1 MGYYFRKVVMV
12 ALLVV
17 AYSGAA
23 WADNLT
29 VTVTRTGAGM
39 ADAPKSGQASLQQA
53 LSGYDLGDVE
63 AIEVSAGRFEA
74 ADWIWLNDKR
84 YALGNSLKRFVVTDG
99 VESVADMPESD
110 WEGTSWGEQL
120 EELRMAKLR
129 KVGRKAFYDCRK
141 IVSVSLPAVKEI
153 GGEAFAGCL
162 VLANAFLPVAAAI
175 RESAFARCGN
185 LTDVSLPAVAEID
198 SCAFY
203 NCFGLQTLRIGA
215 TPPSV
220 GNYAFAGCQLLRK
233 LELVSPDG
241 TPLAG
246 SQQAEAQ
253 ERYRAVAD
261 GDTEDNLWYVWAFGA
276 TPAGNLSGTIDG
288 VPFSNATSLE
298 AAFDGKDLTGVREL
312 KLTGGTFQVADWA
325 YLREKSWEGMA
336 LETFI
341 VESSVDRVADIP
353 DLAEGN
359 QCYLPHAQTVR
370 IAKVRRV
377 GAYAYMNCEKLTDV
391 SLPLASD
398 ISMGAF
404 AFCAK
409 LSNVS
414 LPAVEKMGFAAFYG
428 GETLRTL
435 QLGVTPPSSVS
446 EYTFL
451 GCPLRRNLEL
461 VSPDGT
467 PLAGS
472 QLAEVLKRYRAAA
485 DGYIEDNLWYGWA
498 FEAAPAGNLS
508 GTIDGVPFSN
518 ASSLEAAF
526 AGKDLA
532 GVRELK
538 VTGGTFQV
546 ADWAYLHE
554 KGLEGMALETF
565 IVESS
570 VDRVADMP
578 NLSEGD
584 ARFFPHARTV
594 WVAKMRRV
602 GKNAFSGCRDL
613 ESVSL
618 PAVTEIDESAFSS
631 CYGLTS
637 VSLPEARV
645 VGERAFLS
653 CGLTNVSLPLTT
665 AIGESVFS
673 GCWRLLSVSLPVA
686 TKIGESAFEECRGLL
701 SVSLPAAEVIGRNA
715 FHTCAMLASASL
727 PSAREIG
734 GNAFY
739 DNRNLK
745 TLQLGVTPPS
755 VGSAAFNLC
764 PDDRTLI
771 IVGADGVPLAGAAQ
785 ASAAD
790 TYDRNEGAANDG
802 KWYGWGIEANP
813 PTMLTV
819 RVEPFGSGN
828 VEVKRGGNVLTN
840 GVLLVQA
847 DVLAVVG
854 TPRTGYKL
862 KTISANGASSR
873 GGNEWE
879 VTANAGEQVVFTV
892 EFEALGATLGAT
904 ITKPTD
910 GGTLAIIRKEGGI
923 KVDPGEVLTKGT
935 VLVVTAVSNAG
946 YEHKRTTAAGA
957 ISKGNNEW
965 EVTANAGEQV
975 VFTVEFVEPGAIL
988 GTTVIRPADGG
999 TVAITRKAGG
1009 AVVNSGETLAK
1020 GDVLVVNATH
1030 GAGYK
1035 FKKAIAAGA
1044 ISKGGNEWEVTA
1056 NAGEQVVFTVEFEKG
1071 QEGGGSNSS
1080 GKPTSVERV
1089 PLAQVHLFPNPS
1101 NGQLTVDA
1109 GVAVVRCEVYS
1120 IAGALLQVLGPSM
1133 GVFSI
1138 DLSASP
1144 SGVYVVRLVDMHGVV
1159 AMRRVVKR

>member
-29 VTVTRTGAGM
+29 VTVTRTGAGV

-63 AIEVSAGRFEA
+63 AVEVSAGRFEA
-74 ADWIWLNDKR
+74 ADWDWLNDKR
-84 YALGNSLKRFVVTDG
+84 YELNGLKRFVVTDG
-99 VESVADMPESD
+99 VESVADMPDND
-110 WEGTSWGEQL
+110 WEDTSWGHQL

-153 GGEAFAGCL
+153 GGGAFAGCL
-162 VLANAFLPVAAAI
+162 VLANALLPVATAI
-175 RESAFARCGN
+175 RENAFARCGN
-185 LTDVSLPAVAEID
+185 LTDVSLPAVSEID

-203 NCFGLQTLRIGA
+203 NCFGLQTLRIGT

-233 LELVSPDG
+233 LELVDPDG

-246 SQQAEAQ
+246 SQLAEAQ

-288 VPFSNATSLE
+288 IPFSNATSLE
-298 AAFDGKDLTGVREL
+298 SAFAGKDPMVVKEL
-312 KLTGGTFQVADWA
+312 KVTGGTFQVADWA
-325 YLREKSWEGMA
+325 YLQEKSWEGMA

-353 DLAEGN
+353 DLADRS
-359 QCYLPHAQTVR
+359 QRYLPHVQTVR

-377 GAYAYMNCEKLTDV
+377 GAYAYMKCEKL
-391 SLPLASD
+391 A
-398 ISMGAF
+398 
-404 AFCAK
+404 
-409 LSNVS
+409 NVS

-435 QLGVTPPSSVS
+435 QLGGIPPSSVS

-472 QLAEVLKRYRAAA
+472 QLAEVRKRYRAAA
-485 DGYIEDNLWYGWA
+485 DENIEDNLWYGWA

-554 KGLEGMALETF
+554 KGLDGLALETF

-578 NLSEGD
+578 NLAEED

-594 WVAKMRRV
+594 RVAKMRRV
-602 GKNAFSGCRDL
+602 GKNTFLGCRDL

-618 PAVTEIDESAFSS
+618 PAATEIGENAFFS

-653 CGLTNVSLPLTT
+653 CGLTNVSLPLATE
-665 AIGESVFS
+665 IGESAFHE
-673 GCWRLLSVSLPVA
+673 CLRLLSVSLPAA
-686 TKIGESAFEECRGLL
+686 TKIGESAFDECRGLL

-734 GNAFY
+734 GSAFY

-764 PDDRTLI
+764 PDDRALI

-790 TYDRNEGAANDG
+790 IYDRNEGPANDG

-854 TPRTGYKL
+854 TPRAGYKL
-862 KTISANGASSR
+862 KTISANGATSR

-904 ITKPTD
+904 IIKPTD
-910 GGTLAIIRKEGGI
+910 GGTLAINRKEGGI
-923 KVDPGEVLTKGT
+923 KVNPGEVLTKGT
-935 VLVVTAVSNAG
+935 VLVVTAASKAG
-946 YEHKRTTAAGA
+946 YEYKRTTAAGA

-965 EVTANAGEQV
+965 EVTANVGEQV

-999 TVAITRKAGG
+999 TVAVTRKAGG
-1009 AVVNSGETLAK
+1009 AVVSPGETLAK

-1030 GAGYK
+1030 SAGYK
-1035 FKKAIAAGA
+1035 FKKVTAAGA

-1056 NAGEQVVFTVEFEKG
+1056 NAGEQVVFTVEFEKD

-1109 GVAVVRCEVYS
+1109 GVAVARCEVYS
-1120 IAGALLQVLGPSM
+1120 IAGVLLQVLEPSM

-1144 SGVYVVRLVDMHGVV
+1144 SGVYVVRLVDTHGVV

>member
-578 NLSEGD
+578 NLAESD
-584 ARFFPHARTV
+584 PRFFPHARTV
-594 WVAKMRRV
+594 RVAKMRRV
-602 GKNAFSGCRDL
+602 GKNAFSGCGDL

-653 CGLTNVSLPLTT
+653 CGLTNVSLPLATE
-665 AIGESVFS
+665 IGESAFS
-673 GCWRLLSVSLPVA
+673 GCMRLLSVSLPA
-686 TKIGESAFEECRGLL
+686 TTKIGESAFEECRGLL

-715 FHTCAMLASASL
+715 FHSCAMLASASL

-734 GNAFY
+734 GSAFY

-764 PDDRTLI
+764 PDDRALI
-771 IVGADGVPLAGAAQ
+771 IVGADGVPLAGTAQ

-790 TYDRNEGAANDG
+790 IYDRNEGPANDG

-854 TPRTGYKL
+854 TPRAGYKL
-862 KTISANGASSR
+862 KTISANGAISK
-873 GGNEWE
+873 GNNEWE
-879 VTANAGEQVVFTV
+879 VTANTGEQVVFTA

-904 ITKPTD
+904 IIKPTD

-923 KVDPGEVLTKGT
+923 KVNLGEVLIKGT
-935 VLVVTAVSNAG
+935 VLVVTAVSKAG
-946 YEHKRTTAAGA
+946 YEHKGTTAAGA
-957 ISKGNNEW
+957 ISKGGNEW

-1009 AVVNSGETLAK
+1009 AVVSPGETLAK

-1035 FKKAIAAGA
+1035 FKKATAAGA

-1056 NAGEQVVFTVEFEKG
+1056 NAGEQVVFTVEFEKD

-1080 GKPTSVERV
+1080 GKPTPVERT

-1101 NGQLTVDA
+1101 SGQLTVDA
-1109 GVAVVRCEVYS
+1109 GAAVARCEVYS
-1120 IAGALLQVLGPSM
+1120 ITGALLQVLEPST

-1144 SGVYVVRLVDMHGVV
+1144 SGIYVVRLVDTHGVV

>member
-29 VTVTRTGAGM
+29 VTVTRTGAGV

-63 AIEVSAGRFEA
+63 AVEVSAGRFEA
-74 ADWIWLNDKR
+74 ADWDWLNDKR
-84 YALGNSLKRFVVTDG
+84 YELNGLKRFVVTDG
-99 VESVADMPESD
+99 VESVADMPDND
-110 WEGTSWGEQL
+110 WEDTSWGEQL
-120 EELRMAKLR
+120 EELRVAKLR
-129 KVGRKAFYDCRK
+129 KVGRKAFYGCRK

-153 GGEAFAGCL
+153 GGEAFAECL
-162 VLANAFLPVAAAI
+162 VLANALLPVAAAI
-175 RESAFARCGN
+175 RESAFAGCGN
-185 LTDVSLPAVAEID
+185 LTDVSLPAVSEID

-246 SQQAEAQ
+246 SQLTEAQ
-253 ERYRAVAD
+253 ERYRAAAD

-298 AAFDGKDLTGVREL
+298 SAFAGKDPMVVKEL
-312 KLTGGTFQVADWA
+312 KVTGGTFQVADWA
-325 YLREKSWEGMA
+325 YLQKKSWEGMA

-353 DLAEGN
+353 DLADRS
-359 QCYLPHAQTVR
+359 QRYLPHVQTVR

-377 GAYAYMNCEKLTDV
+377 GAYAYMKCEKL
-391 SLPLASD
+391 A
-398 ISMGAF
+398 
-404 AFCAK
+404 
-409 LSNVS
+409 NVS

-428 GETLRTL
+428 GETLRAL
-435 QLGVTPPSSVS
+435 QLGGTPPSSVS

-472 QLAEVLKRYRAAA
+472 QLAEVRKRYRAAA
-485 DGYIEDNLWYGWA
+485 DGDKEDNLWYGWA

-554 KGLEGMALETF
+554 KGLKGLALETF

-578 NLSEGD
+578 NLAVED

-594 WVAKMRRV
+594 RVGKMRRV
-602 GKNAFSGCRDL
+602 GKNTFLGCRDL

-618 PAVTEIDESAFSS
+618 PAATEIGENAFFS

-653 CGLTNVSLPLTT
+653 CGLTNVSLPLATE
-665 AIGESVFS
+665 IGESAFRE
-673 GCWRLLSVSLPVA
+673 CLRLLSVSLPAA

-701 SVSLPAAEVIGRNA
+701 SVSLPVAEVIGRNA

-734 GNAFY
+734 ESAFY

-764 PDDRTLI
+764 PDDRALI
-771 IVGADGVPLAGAAQ
+771 IVGADGVPLAGVAQ
-785 ASAAD
+785 TSAAD
-790 TYDRNEGAANDG
+790 LYDRNEGAANDG

-819 RVEPFGSGN
+819 RVEPLGSGN

-854 TPRTGYKL
+854 TPRAGYKL
-862 KTISANGASSR
+862 KTISANGATSR

-879 VTANAGEQVVFTV
+879 VTANAGEQVIFTV

-904 ITKPTD
+904 IIKPTD
-910 GGTLAIIRKEGGI
+910 GGTLAINRKEGGI
-923 KVDPGEVLTKGT
+923 KVNPGEVLTKGT
-935 VLVVTAVSNAG
+935 VLVVTAVSKAG
-946 YEHKRTTAAGA
+946 YEYKRTTVAGA

-975 VFTVEFVEPGAIL
+975 TFTVEFVEPGAIL

-1009 AVVNSGETLAK
+1009 AVVSPGETLAK
-1020 GDVLVVNATH
+1020 GDVLVVNATRS
-1030 GAGYK
+1030 AGYK

-1071 QEGGGSNSS
+1071 QEGEGSNSS
-1080 GKPTSVERV
+1080 GKPTPVERV

-1109 GVAVVRCEVYS
+1109 GVAVARCEVYS

>member
-17 AYSGAA
+17 AYIGAA

-39 ADAPKSGQASLQQA
+39 ADAPKTGQASLQQA

-74 ADWIWLNDKR
+74 ADWNWLNDKR
-84 YALGNSLKRFVVTDG
+84 HELENSLKRFVVTDG
-99 VESVADMPESD
+99 VESVADMPDSD
-110 WEGTSWGEQL
+110 WEDTSWGHQL
-120 EELRMAKLR
+120 EELRVAKLR
-129 KVGRKAFYDCRK
+129 KVGRRAFYDCQK

-162 VLANAFLPVAAAI
+162 VLANALLPVATAI
-175 RESAFARCGN
+175 RENAFARCGN
-185 LTDVSLPAVAEID
+185 LMDMSLPAVSEID

-203 NCFGLQTLRIGA
+203 GCYGIQTLRIGA
-215 TPPSV
+215 TPPRV
-220 GNYAFAGCQLLRK
+220 GNYAFAGCYLLRK
-233 LELVSPDG
+233 LELVSSDG

-246 SQQAEAQ
+246 SQLAEAQ

-261 GDTEDNLWYVWAFGA
+261 GDTEDNLWHVWAFGA

-298 AAFDGKDLTGVREL
+298 AAFAGKDPTAVKEL
-312 KLTGGTFQVADWA
+312 KVTGGMFQVADWA
-325 YLREKSWEGMA
+325 FLQEKSWVGMA

-353 DLAEGN
+353 DLAERSPR
-359 QCYLPHAQTVR
+359 YLPRVQTLR

-377 GAYAYMNCEKLTDV
+377 GACAYMNCEKLTDV
-391 SLPLASD
+391 SLPSA
-398 ISMGAF
+398 
-404 AFCAK
+404 
-409 LSNVS
+409 
-414 LPAVEKMGFAAFYG
+414 EKMGFAAFYG
-428 GETLRTL
+428 GETLRAL
-435 QLGVTPPSSVS
+435 QLGGIPPASVS
-446 EYTFL
+446 AYTFL

-472 QLAEVLKRYRAAA
+472 QLAEAQERYRAAA

-498 FEAAPAGNLS
+498 FEATPAGNLS

-518 ASSLEAAF
+518 ATSLESAF
-526 AGKDLA
+526 AGKDPTE
-532 GVRELK
+532 VKELK
-538 VTGGTFQV
+538 VTGGMFQV
-546 ADWAYLHE
+546 ADWAYLYE
-554 KGLEGMALETF
+554 KGLKGMALEAF

-578 NLSEGD
+578 NLAESD
-584 ARFFPHARTV
+584 PRFFPHARTV
-594 WVAKMRRV
+594 RVAKMRRV

-613 ESVSL
+613 ASVSL
-618 PAVTEIDESAFSS
+618 PAVTEIGESAFSFCYALTNVSLPEARVVGEWAFIS

-637 VSLPEARV
+637 VSLPLVAEIG
-645 VGERAFLS
+645 VGTFHG
-653 CGLTNVSLPLTT
+653 CG
-665 AIGESVFS
+665 
-673 GCWRLLSVSLPVA
+673 RLLSVSLPVA

-764 PDDRTLI
+764 PDDRALI

-819 RVEPFGSGN
+819 RVEPFGNGN

-840 GVLLVQA
+840 GVLLMQG

-854 TPRTGYKL
+854 TPRAGYKL

-904 ITKPTD
+904 ITNPTD

-923 KVDPGEVLTKGT
+923 KVNIGEVLTKGT
-935 VLVVTAVSNAG
+935 VLVVTAVSKAG
-946 YEHKRTTAAGA
+946 YEHKRTTATGA
-957 ISKGNNEW
+957 ISKGGNEW
-965 EVTANAGEQV
+965 EVTANVGEQV
-975 VFTVEFVEPGAIL
+975 VFTVEFVVPGAIL

-999 TVAITRKAGG
+999 SVAITRKTGG
-1009 AVVNSGETLAK
+1009 AVVNPGETLAK

-1035 FKKAIAAGA
+1035 FKKTTAAGA
-1044 ISKGGNEWEVTA
+1044 ISKGGNEWKVTA
-1056 NAGEQVVFTVEFEKG
+1056 NAGEQVVFTVEFEKD

-1080 GKPTSVERV
+1080 GKPTPVERV
-1089 PLAQVHLFPNPS
+1089 SMAQVQLFPNPS

-1109 GVAVVRCEVYS
+1109 GVAVARCEVYS
-1120 IAGALLQVLGPSM
+1120 IAGALLQVLEPSM
-1133 GVFSI
+1133 SVFSI

-1144 SGVYVVRLVDMHGVV
+1144 SGIYVVRLVDMHGAV
-1159 AMRRVVKR
+1159 AMLRVVKR

>member
-63 AIEVSAGRFEA
+63 AVEVSAGRFEA
-74 ADWIWLNDKR
+74 VDWNWLNDKR
-84 YALGNSLKRFVVTDG
+84 YELHGLKRFVVTDG

-120 EELRMAKLR
+120 EELRVAKLR
-129 KVGRKAFYDCRK
+129 KVGRKAFYGCRK

-153 GGEAFAGCL
+153 GGEAFAECL
-162 VLANAFLPVAAAI
+162 VLANALLPVAAVI
-175 RESAFARCGN
+175 RESAFAGCGN
-185 LTDVSLPAVAEID
+185 LMDVSLPAVSEID
-198 SCAFY
+198 SGAFY

-215 TPPSV
+215 MPPSV

-246 SQQAEAQ
+246 SQLTEAQ
-253 ERYRAVAD
+253 ERYRAAAD

-288 VPFSNATSLE
+288 VPFSNATSLK
-298 AAFDGKDLTGVREL
+298 AAFAGKDPMVVKEL
-312 KLTGGTFQVADWA
+312 KVTGGTFQVADWA
-325 YLREKSWEGMA
+325 FLREKSWEGMA

-353 DLAEGN
+353 DLAERGPR
-359 QCYLPHAQTVR
+359 YLPHAQTIR

-377 GAYAYMNCEKLTDV
+377 GAYAYMKCEKLV
-391 SLPLASD
+391 
-398 ISMGAF
+398 
-404 AFCAK
+404 
-409 LSNVS
+409 NVS

-428 GETLRTL
+428 GETLRAL
-435 QLGVTPPSSVS
+435 QLGGTPPSGVS

-451 GCPLRRNLEL
+451 GCSLRRNLEL

-472 QLAEVLKRYRAAA
+472 QLVEARKRYRAAE
-485 DGYIEDNLWYGWA
+485 DGDKEDNLWYGWA

-565 IVESS
+565 IVEGS
-570 VDRVADMP
+570 VDRVADIP
-578 NLSEGD
+578 NLADED

-594 WVAKMRRV
+594 RVAKMRRV
-602 GKNAFSGCRDL
+602 GKNTFLRCRDL

-618 PAVTEIDESAFSS
+618 PAVTEIGENAFSS

-645 VGERAFLS
+645 VGACAFLS
-653 CGLTNVSLPLTT
+653 CGLTNVSLPLATE
-665 AIGESVFS
+665 IGESAFHE
-673 GCWRLLSVSLPVA
+673 CLRLLSVSLPAA

-701 SVSLPAAEVIGRNA
+701 SVSLPAAEMIGRNA

-727 PSAREIG
+727 PSAREISG
-734 GNAFY
+734 SAFY

-764 PDDRTLI
+764 PDDRALI

-790 TYDRNEGAANDG
+790 IYDRNEGPANDG

-854 TPRTGYKL
+854 TPRAGYKL

-904 ITKPTD
+904 IIKPTD
-910 GGTLAIIRKEGGI
+910 GGTLAINRKEGGI
-923 KVDPGEVLTKGT
+923 QVNPGEVLIKGT
-935 VLVVTAVSNAG
+935 VLVVTAVSKAG
-946 YEHKRTTAAGA
+946 YEYKRTTAAGA

-975 VFTVEFVEPGAIL
+975 TFTVEFVEPGAIL

-1009 AVVNSGETLAK
+1009 AVVSPGETLAK
-1020 GDVLVVNATH
+1020 GDVLVVNAMH
-1030 GAGYK
+1030 SAGYK

-1056 NAGEQVVFTVEFEKG
+1056 NAGEQVVFTVEFEKS

-1080 GKPTSVERV
+1080 GKPTPVERV

-1101 NGQLTVDA
+1101 SGQLTVDA
-1109 GVAVVRCEVYS
+1109 GVAVARCEVYS
-1120 IAGALLQVLGPSM
+1120 ITGALLQVLEPST

-1138 DLSASP
+1138 DLSAGP
-1144 SGVYVVRLVDMHGVV
+1144 SGIYVVRLVDMHGAV
-1159 AMRRVVKR
+1159 AMLRVVKR

>member
-29 VTVTRTGAGM
+29 VTVTRTGAGV

-63 AIEVSAGRFEA
+63 AVEVSAGRFEA
-74 ADWIWLNDKR
+74 ADWDWLNDKR
-84 YALGNSLKRFVVTDG
+84 YELNGLKRFVVTDG
-99 VESVADMPESD
+99 VESVADMPDND
-110 WEGTSWGEQL
+110 WEDTSWGEQL
-120 EELRMAKLR
+120 EELRVAKLR
-129 KVGRKAFYDCRK
+129 KVGRKAFYGCRK

-153 GGEAFAGCL
+153 GGEAFAECL
-162 VLANAFLPVAAAI
+162 VLANALLPVAAAI
-175 RESAFARCGN
+175 RESAFAGCGN
-185 LTDVSLPAVAEID
+185 LTDVSLPAVSEID

-246 SQQAEAQ
+246 SQLAEAQ

-298 AAFDGKDLTGVREL
+298 SAFAGKDPMVVKEL
-312 KLTGGTFQVADWA
+312 KVTGGTFQVADWA
-325 YLREKSWEGMA
+325 YLQKKSWEGMA

-353 DLAEGN
+353 DLADRS
-359 QCYLPHAQTVR
+359 QRYLPHVQTVR

-377 GAYAYMNCEKLTDV
+377 GAYAYMKCEKL
-391 SLPLASD
+391 A
-398 ISMGAF
+398 
-404 AFCAK
+404 
-409 LSNVS
+409 NVS

-428 GETLRTL
+428 GETLRAL
-435 QLGVTPPSSVS
+435 QLGGTPPSSVS

-472 QLAEVLKRYRAAA
+472 QLAEVRKRYRAAA
-485 DGYIEDNLWYGWA
+485 DGDKEDNLWYGWA

-554 KGLEGMALETF
+554 KGLKGLALETF

-578 NLSEGD
+578 NLAVED

-594 WVAKMRRV
+594 RVGKMRRV
-602 GKNAFSGCRDL
+602 GKNTFLGCRDL

-618 PAVTEIDESAFSS
+618 PAATEIGENAFFS

-653 CGLTNVSLPLTT
+653 CGLTNVSLPLATE
-665 AIGESVFS
+665 IGESAFRE
-673 GCWRLLSVSLPVA
+673 CLRLLSVSLPAA

-701 SVSLPAAEVIGRNA
+701 SVSLPVAEVIGRNA

-734 GNAFY
+734 ESAFY

-764 PDDRTLI
+764 PDDRALI
-771 IVGADGVPLAGAAQ
+771 IVGADGVPLAGVAQ
-785 ASAAD
+785 TSAAD
-790 TYDRNEGAANDG
+790 LYDRNEGAANDG

-819 RVEPFGSGN
+819 RVEPLGSGN

-854 TPRTGYKL
+854 TPRAGYKL
-862 KTISANGASSR
+862 KTISANGATSR

-879 VTANAGEQVVFTV
+879 VTANAGEQVIFTV

-904 ITKPTD
+904 IIKPTD
-910 GGTLAIIRKEGGI
+910 GGTLAINRKEGGI
-923 KVDPGEVLTKGT
+923 KVNPGEVLTKGT
-935 VLVVTAVSNAG
+935 VLVVTAVSKAG
-946 YEHKRTTAAGA
+946 YEYKRTTVAGA

-975 VFTVEFVEPGAIL
+975 TFTVEFVEPGAIL

-1009 AVVNSGETLAK
+1009 AVVSPGETLAK
-1020 GDVLVVNATH
+1020 GDVLVVNATRS
-1030 GAGYK
+1030 AGYK

-1071 QEGGGSNSS
+1071 QEGEGSNSS
-1080 GKPTSVERV
+1080 GKPTPVERV

-1109 GVAVVRCEVYS
+1109 GVAVARCEVYS

>member
-29 VTVTRTGAGM
+29 VTVTRTGAGV

-63 AIEVSAGRFEA
+63 AVEVSAGRFEA
-74 ADWIWLNDKR
+74 ADWNWLNDKR
-84 YALGNSLKRFVVTDG
+84 YELNGLKRFVVTDG
-99 VESVADMPESD
+99 VESVADMPDND
-110 WEGTSWGEQL
+110 WEDTSWGNQL
-120 EELRMAKLR
+120 EELRVAKLR
-129 KVGRKAFYDCRK
+129 KVGRKAFYGCQK

-153 GGEAFAGCL
+153 GGGAFAGCL
-162 VLANAFLPVAAAI
+162 VLANALLPVAEAI
-175 RESAFARCGN
+175 RENAFARCGN
-185 LTDVSLPAVAEID
+185 LTDVSLPAVSEID
-198 SCAFY
+198 SGAFY

-233 LELVSPDG
+233 LELVDPDG
-241 TPLAG
+241 TLLAG
-246 SQQAEAQ
+246 SQLAEAQ
-253 ERYRAVAD
+253 ERYRAAAD

-298 AAFDGKDLTGVREL
+298 SAFTGKDPMVVKEL
-312 KLTGGTFQVADWA
+312 KVTGGTFQVADWA
-325 YLREKSWEGMA
+325 YLQEKSWEGMA

-353 DLAEGN
+353 DLADRS
-359 QCYLPHAQTVR
+359 QRYFPHAQTVR

-377 GAYAYMNCEKLTDV
+377 GAHACMRCEELTDV
-391 SLPLASD
+391 SLPSASN

-404 AFCAK
+404 AFCVK
-409 LSNVS
+409 LSSVS

-428 GETLRTL
+428 GETLRAL
-435 QLGVTPPSSVS
+435 QLGGTPPSSVS

-451 GCPLRRNLEL
+451 GCSLRRNLEL

-472 QLAEVLKRYRAAA
+472 QLVEARKRYRAAA
-485 DGYIEDNLWYGWA
+485 DGDKEDNLWYGWA

-518 ASSLEAAF
+518 AASLEAAF

-554 KGLEGMALETF
+554 KGLDGLALETF

-578 NLSEGD
+578 NLAEED

-594 WVAKMRRV
+594 RVAKMRRV
-602 GKNAFSGCRDL
+602 GKNTFLRCRDL

-618 PAVTEIDESAFSS
+618 PAVTEIGENAFSS

-645 VGERAFLS
+645 VGACAFLS
-653 CGLTNVSLPLTT
+653 CGLTNVSLPLATE
-665 AIGESVFS
+665 IGESAFHE
-673 GCWRLLSVSLPVA
+673 CLRLLSVSLPAA

-734 GNAFY
+734 ESAFY

-755 VGSAAFNLC
+755 VGSAVFNLC
-764 PDDRTLI
+764 PDDRALI
-771 IVGADGVPLAGAAQ
+771 IVGADGVPLAGVAQ
-785 ASAAD
+785 TSAAD
-790 TYDRNEGAANDG
+790 LYDRNEGAANDG

-854 TPRTGYKL
+854 TPRAGYKL

-923 KVDPGEVLTKGT
+923 KVNLGEVLIKGT
-935 VLVVTAVSNAG
+935 VLVVTAVSKAG
-946 YEHKRTTAAGA
+946 CEHKGTTAAGA
-957 ISKGNNEW
+957 ISKGGNEW

-1009 AVVNSGETLAK
+1009 AVVSPGETLAK

-1030 GAGYK
+1030 SAGYK
-1035 FKKAIAAGA
+1035 FKKVTATGV

-1080 GKPTSVERV
+1080 GKPTPVERT

-1101 NGQLTVDA
+1101 SGQLTVDA
-1109 GVAVVRCEVYS
+1109 GAAVARCEVYS
-1120 IAGALLQVLGPSM
+1120 ITGALLQVLEPSTS
-1133 GVFSI
+1133 VFSI

-1144 SGVYVVRLVDMHGVV
+1144 SGVYVVRLVDMHGAV
-1159 AMRRVVKR
+1159 AMLRVVKR